1 MASNHEGG
9 TVVPGPPDATDPTP
23 PPTPL
28 PPAPLPSRSTA
39 AALQVYDRHADR
51 LYDFV
56 VAVTRDAGAA
66 AELVRDV
73 VVAAR
78 APGHP
83 TEPHELRMWLY
94 ATIRSE
100 AFDWLAA
107 RGRLSPEDRVVELPH
122 VRQDHTTGDLGA
134 VVWEALAACS
144 ERDQALMTLHL
155 RHGLSGADLAG
166 AMGLSEVASNR
177 LLDRALERAHEEI
190 GALLSLL
197 GVGPAWPGLSQ
208 LQEEWDGTYSPWVR
222 RIVTAQQ
229 HAQAITGAVPMPPG
243 APDPLQLLQAVPLAP
258 APPQLRDAVSTRLE
272 AVDAVAMPS
281 PVADPADL
289 DDTIPPEA
297 AIPFVTRDDDPTIPP
312 EQAVPWPA
320 PDDDATIPP
329 EHAVP
334 LASPPVDLE
343 GATTTGPVGPTS
355 SPSDPPAPATVT
367 VPDGDGA
374 ATEPKRHRRVPLVL
388 SVALGA
394 AIALVVAGILARALF
409 GDEVGEPA
417 ALTTESVPEVPDRSN
432 PPAIPSTTAAGT
444 PSPSAEGASGAVAA
458 ASDGVP
464 TVPEAVDADPS
475 ASAPDADRGEL
486 LVPADPVVV
495 DDDGG
500 TVQLGNGGAAPL
512 EWQITGGPG
521 WATFEPGSG
530 TIGPGSTVQ
539 VGISRVGDMPEGDH
553 EGIVRIETAVGTV
566 REVVVTTAVERPP
579 ELQEVQFGTRLL
591 IQQGCGLDS
600 SEVAVTVADESG
612 IDAVVLTVD
621 GPGAGRQSQVDLR
634 PDPTSPGQFVGVVGP
649 FDSPGTAAVTV
660 TATDTRGN
668 ESMADGGMLT
678 IAPCP
683 GRSAG

>member
-1 MASNHEGG
+1 M
-9 TVVPGPPDATDPTP
+9 VPGPPDATDSTP
-23 PPTPL
+23 PPV
-28 PPAPLPSRSTA
+28 PPPSPTA
-39 AALQVYDRHADR
+39 GALQVYDRHADR

-56 VAVTRDAGAA
+56 VAVTRDPGAA

-83 TEPHELRMWLY
+83 SDPQELRMWLY
-94 ATIRSE
+94 ATIRGE

-122 VRQDHTTGDLGA
+122 VREDHTTGDLGA

-166 AMGLSEVASNR
+166 AMGLSEAASDR
-177 LLDRALERAHEEI
+177 LLDRALERAHEEV

-197 GVGPAWPGLSQ
+197 GVGPSWPGLAQ

-229 HAQAITGAVPMPPG
+229 HAQASAGAVPMPPG
-243 APDPLQLLQAVPLAP
+243 APDPLQLLQAVPLVP
-258 APPQLRDAVSTRLE
+258 APPQLRDAVRTRLE
-272 AVDAVAMPS
+272 AVDALAMPA
-281 PVADPADL
+281 PVADPDDL

-297 AIPFVTRDDDPTIPP
+297 AIPLVTRDDDPTIPP
-312 EQAVPWPA
+312 EQAIAWTS

-329 EHAVP
+329 EHAIP
-334 LASPPVDLE
+334 L
-343 GATTTGPVGPTS
+343 T
-355 SPSDPPAPATVT
+355 PAPAPAPAPVGEATGPT
-367 VPDGDGA
+367 ADHSGPVPTAPAADGA
-374 ATEPKRHRRVPLVL
+374 APAGDTRPHRRVPLVL

-409 GDEVGEPA
+409 GDEVDEPVA
-417 ALTTESVPEVPDRSN
+417 VTTESVPALPDRSN
-432 PPAIPSTTAAGT
+432 PPAIASAGSARTPT
-444 PSPSAEGASGAVAA
+444 PSITDGTSGAVAA

-464 TVPEAVDADPS
+464 TVPEAVDAEPS
-475 ASAPDADRGEL
+475 ADTIDAAERGEL

-495 DDDGG
+495 TEGGG
-500 TVQLGNGGAAPL
+500 TAQLGNGGAAPL
-512 EWQITGGPG
+512 EWQLTSRPE
-521 WATFEPGSG
+521 WAEVVPDRG

-539 VGISRVGDMPEGDH
+539 VAVTRVADMPEGDH
-553 EGIVRIETAVGTV
+553 GGVLRIETAVGTV
-566 REVVVTTAVERPP
+566 REVSVTTAVDRPP

-600 SEVAVTVADESG
+600 SEVAVTVRDESG
-612 IDAVVLTVD
+612 IDRVVLTVD
-621 GPGAGRQSQVDLR
+621 GPGAGRQSQVELR

-649 FDSPGTAAVTV
+649 FDTPGTAAVTV
-660 TATDTRGN
+660 TAADTRGN

-678 IAPCP
+678 VAPCP
-683 GRSAG
+683 GGSSP